1 MLRDSV
7 RKNFPVSKTLCTF
20 VETFPLEGMRKF
32 VKIWSLLRR
41 VPLMFYIAGAL
52 IFEMV
57 FIDENS
63 FVQNIRY
70 DRQISQLRKSV
81 NHYQQIVDESRA
93 RLDELRS
100 DDENLEKFARET
112 YQMKRDNE
120 DVFVFVD
127 D

>member
-1 MLRDSV
+1 MG
-7 RKNFPVSKTLCTF
+7 F
-20 VETFPLEGMRKF
+20 EGFPLFATKDDRVNHDARVDF
-32 VKIWSLLRR
+32 DVVKRIGDGLFFFPRQL
-41 VPLMFYIAGAL
+41 
-52 IFEMV
+52 V

>member
-1 MLRDSV
+1 MV
-7 RKNFPVSKTLCTF
+7 
-20 VETFPLEGMRKF
+20 
-32 VKIWSLLRR
+32 
-41 VPLMFYIAGAL
+41 YISGAL
-52 IFEMV
+52 ILEMV

-63 FVQNIRY
+63 FIQNIRY

-93 RLDELRS
+93 RLDELHS

-120 DVFVFVD
+120 DVFIIVD

>member
-1 MLRDSV
+1 M
-7 RKNFPVSKTLCTF
+7 
-20 VETFPLEGMRKF
+20 ETFPLERMRKF

-93 RLDELRS
+93 RLHELRS

>member
-1 MLRDSV
+1 M
-7 RKNFPVSKTLCTF
+7 K
-20 VETFPLEGMRKF
+20 RKF

-41 VPLMFYIAGAL
+41 VPLIVYISGAL

-63 FVQNIRY
+63 FIQSFRY
-70 DRQISQLRKSV
+70 SRQISQLRSSV
-81 NHYQQIVDESRA
+81 NHYQKIVDESRA
-93 RLDELRS
+93 RLDELRTS
-100 DDENLEKFARET
+100 DENLEKFARET

-120 DVFVFVD
+120 DVFVIVD